1 MTTDKRFTVDR
12 DWHDWAPAPGPEIAA
27 LPPDLRGLSGGVRR
41 LSAHSVFVAGMGAVG
56 GKVIQNL
63 ARLGVGELW
72 GVDPDLYDDQSFRT
86 QPCAFADADR
96 SKAQVQGERAHAINP
111 GIAIHTAQLWAQD
124 VPFHVLRSA
133 DVWVTAG
140 DNRELPVWLG
150 VAAAGLGK
158 MLIQGAVDG
167 DSWTACVRVFDL
179 RNAEQACP
187 ACGLSTAEW
196 SQLRHRLGC
205 GSLKPDPTN
214 DTATQTMPNVCGM
227 AADLV
232 TAEILKQLLEHESVP
247 CAGEEV
253 AYCQQTHRVWRSQL
267 PRNPACRCPHRR
279 WTLLDVAADPRQ
291 LTLRSLQSELGIA
304 PSEAIRVRAELP
316 WVTSAVCPACDR
328 RSPVRLFGHAGDAVG
343 LCACGGTL
351 TASPLGLRSV
361 IPQDDF
367 AACGDVPLSQLGV
380 TPGTAVGISMGE
392 SWTYCFVGQPAEPA
406 RKS

>member
-1 MTTDKRFTVDR
+1 MTTDKLYAEQSGWQ
-12 DWHDWAPAPGPEIAA
+12 DWTPAPSREIVA
-27 LPPDLRGLSGGVRR
+27 PPVDLRGVPGSAPR
-41 LSAHSVFVAGMGAVG
+41 LAATSVFIAGLGAVG

-63 ARLGVGELW
+63 ARLSVGELW
-72 GVDPDLYDDQSFRT
+72 CVDPDLYDDQSFRT
-86 QPCAFADADR
+86 QPCDFADAGS
-96 SKAQVQGERAHAINP
+96 SKAQVQGKRAHSINP
-111 GIAIHTAQLWAQD
+111 GIAIHTAPMWAQD

-150 VAAAGLGK
+150 VVAAGLGK

-205 GSLKPDPTN
+205 GSLQPDPTN

-267 PRNPACRCPHRR
+267 PRNPACRCPHSR
-279 WTLLDVAADPRQ
+279 WTLLDVADDPSQ

-304 PSEAIRVRAELP
+304 SSEAIRVRAELP
-316 WVTSAVCPACDR
+316 WVTNAVCPACDR
-328 RSPVRLFGHAGDAVG
+328 RSPVRLFGRAGDVVG
-343 LCACGGTL
+343 QCACGGKL
-351 TASPLGLRSV
+351 TASQLGLRSV
-361 IPQDDF
+361 VPQDDL

-392 SWTYCFVGQPAEPA
+392 SWTYCFVGQSAKPT